1 MSLVG
6 RLEDLQLAEL
16 FQVLSLFRK
25 SGKLTISR
33 GDTTGVF
40 LLNNGKVFYGSNG
53 YSAPSV
59 GELLISRGLISRE
72 ALDAAVATQRL
83 SAARKKLGTILV
95 DMGAI
100 SEDTLHNVLREQLR
114 DLVMDFLRWES
125 GFFSFKF
132 VDVDEQVGDIG
143 KYFDE
148 DAKLTEVV
156 SIDPFILDLL
166 SRVDAVGGAGSV
178 RPVPRVR
185 SDGEDESF
193 SDLIVR
199 ELLDYIVDPGLAA
212 HRIDPVDEVTEWPS
226 DLAELRTLMTEIH
239 LRAFATSG
247 EIVLLIL
254 RYATQVVN
262 RGVLFGVSD
271 EYISGIGQF
280 GIGHRS
286 DDSPDMT
293 NHIRHIQIP
302 VGEDS
307 VFAEVIK
314 RKSSYHGRLGQC
326 PWNNYL
332 VDQLG
337 GTMPPEVFVTPIVVN
352 GKVAAVF
359 YGDSLP
365 GGHPITSIHGLE
377 LLMIEAGL
385 AIEKSLLAEKLRR
398 IEERLQTINSAK
410 MKENGEGDTT

>member
-1 MSLVG
+1 MALVG

-25 SGKLTISR
+25 SGKLTVSR

-40 LLNNGKVFYGSNG
+40 LLNNGKVFFGANG
-53 YSAPSV
+53 LSAPSV
-59 GELLISRGLISRE
+59 GELLISHELISRE

-95 DMGAI
+95 EMGAV
-100 SEDTLHNVLREQLR
+100 SKEDLHSVLSEQLR
-114 DLVMDFLRWES
+114 SIASEFLRWDS

-132 VDVDEQVGDIG
+132 LEGNENIGDANQ
-143 KYFDE
+143 YFDE
-148 DAKLTEVV
+148 NAKLTEVV

-185 SDGEDESF
+185 AKGEEGGPV
-193 SDLIVR
+193 DLFVR
-199 ELLDYIVDPGLAA
+199 ELLDYIVDPGPTV
-212 HRIDPVDEVTEWPS
+212 HRTEPVEEVTERP
-226 DLAELRTLMTEIH
+226 
-239 LRAFATSG
+239 FATSA
-247 EIVLLIL
+247 EIALLTL

-262 RGVLFGVSD
+262 RGVLFAVSD
-271 EYISGIGQF
+271 THISGIGQF
-280 GIGHRS
+280 GIGRS
-286 DDSPDMT
+286 GDDSPDMT
-293 NHIRHIQIP
+293 SRIRSVQIP
-302 VGEDS
+302 VDEAS
-307 VFAEVIK
+307 VFTEVIK
-314 RKSSYHGRLGQC
+314 RKSSYHGRLELC

-337 GTMPPEVFVTPIVVN
+337 GTVPPEVFATPIVVN
-352 GKVAAVF
+352 GKVAAIF

-365 GGHPITSIHGLE
+365 GGHPITSVHGLE

-385 AIEKSLLAEKLRR
+385 AIEKNLLAE
-398 IEERLQTINSAK
+398 RLQRAEEQLRLINGAK
-410 MKENGEGDTT
+410 KDSEGDTT

>member
-25 SGKLTISR
+25 SGKLTVSR
-33 GDTTGVF
+33 GDTTGIF
-40 LLNNGKVFYGSNG
+40 LLNKGKVFFGANG
-53 YSAPSV
+53 LSAPSV
-59 GELLISRGLISRE
+59 GELLISRGLIACE
-72 ALDAAVATQRL
+72 TLDAAVATQRL

-100 SEDTLHNVLREQLR
+100 SRDTLHNVLGEQLR
-114 DLVMDFLRWES
+114 DIAMEFLRWDS

-132 VDVDEQVGDIG
+132 LEGHEDIDDANQ
-143 KYFDE
+143 YFDE

-185 SDGEDESF
+185 KGVEGGEPA
-193 SDLIVR
+193 DLFVR
-199 ELLDYIVDPGLAA
+199 ELLDYIVDPGPTVD
-212 HRIDPVDEVTEWPS
+212 RTEPVDEVTEWPS

-239 LRAFATSG
+239 LRPFSTSG
-247 EIVLLIL
+247 EIALLTL
-254 RYATQVVN
+254 RYATRVVN
-262 RGVLFGVSD
+262 RGVLFAVSD
-271 EYISGIGQF
+271 EHISGIGQF
-280 GIGHRS
+280 GVGRS
-286 DDSPDMT
+286 GDGSPDVT
-293 NHIRHIQIP
+293 DRIRNVQIP
-302 VGEDS
+302 VNETS
-307 VFAEVIK
+307 VFTEVIK
-314 RKSSYHGRLGQC
+314 RKSSFHGRLEQC

-337 GTMPPEVFVTPIVVN
+337 GTVPPEVFATPIVVN
-352 GKVAAVF
+352 GKVAAIF

-365 GGHPITSIHGLE
+365 GGHPITSVHGLE

-385 AIEKSLLAEKLRR
+385 AIEKNLLAEELLRVK
-398 IEERLQTINSAK
+398 ERLRTINRANEDS
-410 MKENGEGDTT
+410 EGDTT